1 MGWRTGAY
9 ATVWA
14 HRDKEGKQRVVDAI
28 SDRMATVRI
37 SISRKDKNTGEYNTE
52 FSKFVKFIGTGAVR
66 KAMTLK
72 ERDRI
77 KLLEIDYYETPK
89 VPQPKTEDDYYK
101 NWVIY
106 DFEIQDR
113 DSRYSQPQQSA
124 VDSGEVEL
132 DDDKLPF

>member
-14 HRDKEGKQRVVDAI
+14 HKDKDGRPRVIESI
-28 SDRMATVRI
+28 SDRMASARI
-37 SISRKDKNTGEYNTE
+37 SISRKDKNTGEYKTE
-52 FSKFVKFIGTGAVR
+52 FSKFVKFVGTGAVR

-89 VPQPKTEDDYYK
+89 IPEPKSEDDYYK
-101 NWVIY
+101 NFVIY
-106 DFEIQDR
+106 DFEIQDGNT
-113 DSRYSQPQQSA
+113 RYSAPAQSA
-124 VDSGEVEL
+124 VDDGEVEL

>member
-1 MGWRTGAY
+1 MGWRNGAY

-89 VPQPKTEDDYYK
+89 VSQPKTEDDYYK

-113 DSRYSQPQQSA
+113 DSRYSQPQQPA